1 MNIHERRDAII
12 EILNARDYISVD
24 ELAST
29 LGVSCVTI
37 RSDLD
42 ALAQKGV
49 LKRLHGGAALTEK
62 KSLSR
67 LISNTISEFRQ
78 EKERIGR
85 AAASLVQDNQT
96 VIVDS
101 GSTTVHVPKHLSGKG
116 ITMVTSSLI
125 AIDEVSDDE
134 SIEVMVL
141 GGMLRRYSLGVIGSF
156 ACRELAEL
164 HADIL
169 FLGASGYTDSCLYCS
184 NVIEAETK
192 RAMIKAAGKV
202 CFLADSTKNGKK
214 AFANVCSWDDIDVF
228 ITDDIS
234 DDLRRTLESKGIEI
248 IIAE

>member
-1 MNIHERRDAII
+1 
-12 EILNARDYISVD
+12 
-24 ELAST
+24 
-29 LGVSCVTI
+29 
-37 RSDLD
+37 
-42 ALAQKGV
+42 
-49 LKRLHGGAALTEK
+49 
-62 KSLSR
+62 
-67 LISNTISEFRQ
+67 
-78 EKERIGR
+78 
-85 AAASLVQDNQT
+85 
-96 VIVDS
+96 
-101 GSTTVHVPKHLSGKG
+101 
-116 ITMVTSSLI
+116 MVTSSLI

-228 ITDDIS
+228 VTDGIS